1 MSFEHS
7 KNISLYNAYKSV
19 IKFAKSHY
27 ENFPVVSFF
36 IPGKL
41 KKHIAIIYWFART
54 ADDIADESLVGE
66 GLKLE
71 KLNELEFNLKKA
83 LRDKDVNE
91 YFHALSNTIKTR
103 KLTSQYFNDLLYAF
117 KQDIIKSKYKN
128 FNELLDYCKNSANP
142 VGRLILELSE
152 IRNDKANEYSDNICT
167 ALQLTNFLQDTA
179 IDYRK
184 GRIYYPLDEMKKFN
198 VSTKLFEQKENN
210 PNFKQLV
217 KYNVDRIQSL
227 FDNGKNLL
235 PMLEGRLKTE
245 IGWTVA
251 GGEEILELIRK
262 NNYDVLN
269 NRPELSKLKMIS
281 ILLKLKFSS

>member
-91 YFHALSNTIKTR
+91 YFHALSNTIKTK

-142 VGRLILELSE
+142 VGRIILELFE
-152 IRNDKANEYSDNICT
+152 IRNDKANEYSDDICT
-167 ALQLTNFLQDTA
+167 ALQLTNFLQDTV
-179 IDYRK
+179 IDYKK
-184 GRIYYPLDEMKKFN
+184 GRIYFPLDEMKKFN

-251 GGEEILELIRK
+251 GGEEILELIRR

>member
-54 ADDIADESLVGE
+54 ADDIADEGLEGE

-71 KLNELEFNLKKA
+71 KLNELEFNLKKS
-83 LRDKDVNE
+83 LRDKAVNE

-103 KLTSQYFNDLLYAF
+103 KLTSQYFNDLLCAF
-117 KQDIIKSKYKN
+117 KQDVIKSKYKN

-142 VGRLILELSE
+142 VGRIILELFE
-152 IRNDKANEYSDNICT
+152 IRNDKANEYSDDICT

-251 GGEEILELIRK
+251 GGEEILELIRR

>member
-1 MSFEHS
+1 MSQKES
-7 KNISLYNAYKSV
+7 KNISMDNAYGAA

-91 YFHALSNTIKTR
+91 YFHALSNTIKTK

-142 VGRLILELSE
+142 VGRIILELFE
-152 IRNDKANEYSDNICT
+152 IRNDKANEYSDDICT

-251 GGEEILELIRK
+251 GGEEILELIRR

>member
-91 YFHALSNTIKTR
+91 YFHALSNTIKTK

-142 VGRLILELSE
+142 VGRLILELFE
-152 IRNDKANEYSDNICT
+152 IRNDKANEYSDDICT

-251 GGEEILELIRK
+251 GGEEILELIRR